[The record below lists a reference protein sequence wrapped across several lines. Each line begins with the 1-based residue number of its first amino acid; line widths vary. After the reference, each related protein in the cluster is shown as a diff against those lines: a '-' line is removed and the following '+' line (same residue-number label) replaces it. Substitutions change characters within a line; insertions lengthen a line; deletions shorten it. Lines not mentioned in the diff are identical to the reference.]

1 MELCPDGKSVW
12 VATSDSDLRR
22 WVSHSFPQMFSLRQ
36 LYKLWNKYFHLT
48 GILCG
53 NVFAAPGKIFRYYFS
68 ISIFNLLN
76 FTKHDK
82 KYNIKYKIQ
91 LNTKK
96 YQRYGMTCDRKF
108 GKETQQEAIKAYK
121 VLGTLK

>member
-22 WVSHSFPQMFSLRQ
+22 WVSHGFPQMFSLRQ
-36 LYKLWNKYFHLT
+36 LDKPWNKY
-48 GILCG
+48 LCG
-53 NVFAAPGKIFRYYFS
+53 NFFGAQDKIFRYYFS
-68 ISIFNLLN
+68 ISISNLFN

-82 KYNIKYKIQ
+82 KYNIKYNIQ

-108 GKETQQEAIKAYK
+108 RKETQQEAIKAYK